1 MNFKYHLT
9 GEYDCKTDAKGR
21 VRLPSSLIKQLG
33 KGGSTQFVI
42 NRGFEKHLMLY
53 PRNVWEK
60 ETKKINRRLNIYN
73 NKERQALRYF
83 YRGATRILTDA
94 SDRLLM
100 PKSLI
105 EYAGIE
111 KEIVLFAYQEQIEIW
126 AKIAYEKMIGEEPS
140 EFSDL
145 AEEVFGSGRHGSD
158 NE

>member
-1 MNFKYHLT
+1 MIMYQLT
-9 GEYDCKTDAKGR
+9 GEYDCKIDAKGR
-21 VRLPSSLIKQLG
+21 IKLPANLMRQLSADG
-33 KGGSTQFVI
+33 TYEFMV

-53 PRNVWEK
+53 PKDVWDRKTNEL
-60 ETKKINRRLNIYN
+60 NQLNIY
-73 NKERQALRYF
+73 KKRERQAVRYF
-83 YRGATRILTDA
+83 YRGATKILTDA
-94 SDRLLM
+94 SDRILM

-126 AKIAYEKMIGEEPS
+126 AKMAYEIMIGEEPS

-145 AEEVFGSGRHGSD
+145 AEEVFSAGRHGTD